1 MATAFTRTLRTL
13 EPHGARRFLITAV
26 TAAVVLAAWTAW
38 GTLAQVTLYEVSGQ
52 TRLEVDRA
60 AHSVDSPAS
69 GRVVESRLRLGQEV
83 AAGEVLLRL
92 DGEAEGFSLR
102 EEREKVTALEVELA
116 ALHAQ
121 ASSIEQ
127 ARAEAAR
134 AAHSGLEEARERLH
148 EAEAPAQYAEQEL
161 GRLERL
167 RVELLISAR
176 DFEQGR
182 AEAQRTKAAA
192 ASSRLSLVRIAEEQ
206 SARDRDRG
214 AALDQVRAQLAHI
227 EGQLRGSQAAV
238 LRLGVEAERYVV
250 RAPAAGRLGD
260 VAALRSGSVVHA
272 GQRLGV
278 IVPTGRLIA
287 VAQFSPSSAIGRI
300 RPGQPARL
308 RLDGFPWAQYGTVDA
323 RVLRVANEVRD
334 DRVRVEL
341 AVAEGSNPRIA
352 IEHGLTGTSEV
363 SVEQVAPFVLLL
375 RAAGALRATSAP
387 VAQAGE

>member
-13 EPHGARRFLITAV
+13 EPQGARRFLIVTV
-26 TAAVVLAAWTAW
+26 TAAVVLAAWTVW
-38 GTLAQVTLYEVSGQ
+38 GMLAHVTLYEVSGEM
-52 TRLEVDRA
+52 RLEVDRA
-60 AHSVDSPAS
+60 THSVDSPVS

-92 DGEAEGFSLR
+92 DGEAERFSLR

-127 ARAEAAR
+127 AREDAAR
-134 AAHSGLEEARERLH
+134 AAGAGLEEARERLH

-167 RVELLISAR
+167 RAGLLISER

-182 AEAQRTKAAA
+182 AEAQRAKAAA
-192 ASSRLSLVRIAEEQ
+192 ASSMLSLVRITQEHR
-206 SARDRDRG
+206 ARDRDRS
-214 AALDQVRAQLAHI
+214 AALDQVRAQVAHI
-227 EGQLRGSQAAV
+227 QGQLRGSQAAV

-250 RAPAAGRLGD
+250 RAPASGRLGD
-260 VAALRSGSVVHA
+260 VAALRSGSVVQA

-278 IVPTGRLIA
+278 VVPLGRLIA

-308 RLDGFPWAQYGTVDA
+308 RLDGFPWAQYGTVA
-323 RVLRVANEVRD
+323 ATVVRVANEVRD

-341 AVAEGSNPRIA
+341 AVGADSNPRIA
-352 IEHGLTGTSEV
+352 IEHGLTGAVEV
-363 SVEQVAPFVLLL
+363 SVERVAPFVLLL
-375 RAAGALRATSAP
+375 RAAGALQASS
-387 VAQAGE
+387 VAVAGAGE

>member
-13 EPHGARRFLITAV
+13 EPQGARRFFIVTV
-26 TAAVVLAAWTAW
+26 TAAVVLAAWTVW
-38 GTLAQVTLYEVSGQ
+38 GMLAHVTLYEVSGHM
-52 TRLEVDRA
+52 RLEVDRA
-60 AHSVDSPAS
+60 THSVDSPAS

-102 EEREKVTALEVELA
+102 EEREKVTALEVERA

-127 ARAEAAR
+127 AREEAAR
-134 AAHSGLEEARERLH
+134 AARAGLEEARERLL

-167 RVELLISAR
+167 RAGLLISER

-192 ASSRLSLVRIAEEQ
+192 ASSKLSLVRITQEQ

-214 AALDQVRAQLAHI
+214 TALDQVRAQVAHI

-250 RAPAAGRLGD
+250 RAPAPGRLGD
-260 VAALRSGSVVHA
+260 VTALRSGSVVQA

-278 IVPTGRLIA
+278 IVPVGRLIA

-300 RPGQPARL
+300 RPGQAARL
-308 RLDGFPWAQYGTVDA
+308 RLDGFPWAQYGTVA
-323 RVLRVANEVRD
+323 ATVLRVANEVRD

-341 AVAEGSNPRIA
+341 AVAADSNPRIA
-352 IEHGLTGTSEV
+352 IEHGLTGAVEV

-375 RAAGALRATSAP
+375 RAAGALQASSVA

>member
-13 EPHGARRFLITAV
+13 EPHGARRFLIMTV
-26 TAAVVLAAWTAW
+26 PAAVVLAAWTTW

-121 ASSIEQ
+121 ASSIGQ
-127 ARAEAAR
+127 GRAEAAR

-167 RVELLISAR
+167 RVELLISERA
-176 DFEQGR
+176 FEQGR

-192 ASSRLSLVRIAEEQ
+192 ASSRLSPVRIAEEQ

-227 EGQLRGSQAAV
+227 EGQLRGSQAVV

-278 IVPTGRLIA
+278 IVPVGRLIA

-308 RLDGFPWAQYGTVDA
+308 SLDGFPWAQYGTVDA
-323 RVLRVANEVRD
+323 TVLHVANEVRD

-375 RAAGALRATSAP
+375 RAAGALGATSAP